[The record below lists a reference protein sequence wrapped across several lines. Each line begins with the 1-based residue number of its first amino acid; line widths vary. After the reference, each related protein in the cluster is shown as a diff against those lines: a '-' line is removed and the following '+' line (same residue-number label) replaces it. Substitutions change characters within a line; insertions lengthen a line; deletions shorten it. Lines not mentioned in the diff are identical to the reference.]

1 MDCSLPGSSVHGI
14 FQAERLEK
22 VAISD
27 PGIKPTSFM
36 SPELAG
42 RLFATGF
49 QSTVGMHKDSLA
61 ACIPLL
67 PSISCAPPR
76 SLKPHQDRNAL
87 IP

>member
-49 QSTVGMHKDSLA
+49 QSTVGMHK
-61 ACIPLL
+61 IVLL
-67 PSISCAPPR
+67 PVFPY
-76 SLKPHQDRNAL
+76 SLPSPVPHPVLSNPTKTGML
-87 IP
+87 